1 MPRRARIMLAGI
13 PVHVVQRGN
22 NHGACFFRDEDRA
35 FYLHHLERLLRP
47 SGCILHAYCLMTNHV
62 HLLLT
67 PLHASSCGSLM
78 KHLGQLHSQYVNRT
92 YERTGTLWEG
102 RFRSCLVQSD
112 EYLLACYRYVALNPV
127 RAGMVEHPRQ
137 YPWSSY
143 RANAEGESSRL
154 VIQHQEY
161 VRLGARVSD
170 RRNAYR
176 ALFDSVKAVDRS
188 DEIRQA
194 TNGNFALGNE
204 AFRSDMAA
212 TLGRRVEP
220 AKAGRPVRQSA
231 ADGAQLDL
239 LWQSGKSWSV
249 PD

>member
-1 MPRRARIMLAGI
+1 MLAGI
-13 PVHVVQRGN
+13 PVHAVQRGN

-67 PLHASSCGSLM
+67 PLHATSCGALM

-92 YERTGTLWEG
+92 YERTGSLWEG

-112 EYLLACYRYVALNPV
+112 EYLLACYRYIELNPV

-137 YPWSSY
+137 YSWSSY
-143 RANAEGESSRL
+143 RVNAEGETSGL
-154 VIQHQEY
+154 VIPHEQY
-161 VRLGARVSD
+161 LRLCTRVSD
-170 RRNAYR
+170 RCRAYR
-176 ALFDSVKAVDRS
+176 ALFDSVPGPDRS

-204 AFRSDMAA
+204 AFRAKMAA
-212 TLGRRVEP
+212 MLGRRVEP
-220 AKAGRPVRQSA
+220 ARSGRRPRQSDE
-231 ADGAQLDL
+231 DGRQLDL
-239 LWQSGKSWSV
+239 LCQPGKSWSV

>member
-1 MPRRARIMLAGI
+1 MLAGI
-13 PVHVVQRGN
+13 PVHAVQRGN

-47 SGCILHAYCLMTNHV
+47 SGCLLHAYCLMTNHV

-67 PLHASSCGSLM
+67 PLHPSSCGSLM

-92 YERTGTLWEG
+92 YERTGSLWEG
-102 RFRSCLVQSD
+102 RFRSCLVQSE
-112 EYLLACYRYVALNPV
+112 EYLLACHRYIELNPV

-143 RANAEGESSRL
+143 RVNAEGETSGL
-154 VIQHQEY
+154 VVQHQEY
-161 VRLGARVSD
+161 LRLGRRIGD
-170 RRNAYR
+170 RCRAYR
-176 ALFDSVKAVDRS
+176 ALFDPIPGHDRF
-188 DEIRQA
+188 DDIRQA

-204 AFRSDMAA
+204 AFRRKMAA

-220 AKAGRPVRQSA
+220 ARAGRPARHS
-231 ADGAQLDL
+231 DGEGMQLDL
-239 LWQSGKSWSV
+239 LCQEGKSWSV